1 MASNKHSIYNQIP
14 LGGHL
19 SACGIPFQLPRTPAH
34 ISQEIKSHTKSQ
46 QTIFGAGIMTTHHP
60 TYLAPSR
67 IITSVPRTINSK
79 PDGLEFIDSTRLR
92 FIDYKTVPSP
102 IHWNGAGA
110 IIIDTHYHRPS
121 GKKCNSIFLFKN
133 ASTGIYELPYGKRD
147 KTDTCSKKTAKR
159 ELEEESCNLFHFNE
173 TMFDDRYKVESSHG
187 TQHAYIIKI
196 FSSSG
201 IFSKYFH
208 TNRTLLQRSKA
219 PYDCLEMSDITRID
233 IDDAICSGILICIS
247 TPQEFRLKD
256 VYGNSITIHSRDSR
270 FIAKVIHEN
279 ILEIVPEHRV
289 KCIESL
295 GQTKK
300 YLNNTISYH

>member
-1 MASNKHSIYNQIP
+1 MASNKHTVYNQKP
-14 LGGHL
+14 LGGYL
-19 SACGIPFQLPRTPAH
+19 SACGIPFQPPRTPVY
-34 ISQEIKSHTKSQ
+34 ISQEIKSQ

-60 TYLAPSR
+60 IYLTPSR
-67 IITSVPRTINSK
+67 IITH
-79 PDGLEFIDSTRLR
+79 
-92 FIDYKTVPSP
+92 VPSP

-110 IIIDTHYHRPS
+110 IIIDTNYHRPS

-208 TNRTLLQRSKA
+208 TNRTLLQRSRA

-256 VYGNSITIHSRDSR
+256 VYGNSITIHSRDSK
-270 FIAKVIHEN
+270 FIAKAIHEN
-279 ILEIVPEHRV
+279 ILEIAPEHRV

-295 GQTKK
+295 RHAKK